1 MYESL
6 SYDILK
12 LELLVL
18 LAVSRDLFL
27 PVQIYFTV
35 TLRQYL
41 LNTVSICLINQQWS
55 TILIHVSWTDKQV

>member
-12 LELLVL
+12 LELFVL
-18 LAVSRDLFL
+18 LAVSRDLLL

-35 TLRQYL
+35 SLRQYL
-41 LNTVSICLINQQWS
+41 LNTVSICLNQQWS
-55 TILIHVSWTDKQV
+55 TIFIHVSWTDKQV